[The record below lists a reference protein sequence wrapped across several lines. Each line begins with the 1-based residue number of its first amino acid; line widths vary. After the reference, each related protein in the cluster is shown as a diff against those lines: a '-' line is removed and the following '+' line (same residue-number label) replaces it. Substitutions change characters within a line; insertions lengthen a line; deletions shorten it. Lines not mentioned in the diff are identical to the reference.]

1 MTVIKAIDT
10 ADRRM
15 TGNGY
20 SYEDK
25 LGWLRAVEKMWAGF
39 LEKLGFE
46 AESTD
51 ISGEEDRELM
61 IEEPY
66 DEVYVMWLVMKMH
79 YYNGEIELYNNSAE
93 GFNRMLE
100 EAKKAFLRANTPKK
114 SISFSSYKEV

>member
-25 LGWLRAVEKMWAGF
+25 LSWLRAVEKMWAGF
-39 LEKLGFE
+39 INALGYE
-46 AESTD
+46 ADGTG
-51 ISGEEDRELM
+51 ISEDTELM
-61 IEEPY
+61 IKEPY

-79 YYNGEIELYNNSAE
+79 FYNGEIELYNNSAE
-93 GFNRMLE
+93 GFNRMFE
-100 EAKKAFLRANTPKK
+100 EAKKAFLRGNTPKK
-114 SISFSSYKEV
+114 RTSFSSYKEV